1 MWRSAAAFAV
11 WVAAAATLSPGQ
23 PRSPDEALHAAVQA
37 GKLEQVK
44 RLLAAGADVNAR
56 DPLGS
61 TPLFV
66 ASCLGNTD
74 VASLLLADGA
84 LVDAGRPDAPSSPLE
99 CAVLTD
105 HADIVK
111 LLLASRADVD
121 TRCHDDQSLLHVAAR
136 RGNAQIAEVL
146 LRAHADIS
154 SVDANG
160 NTALDQ
166 AVLDGQSQVVSLLIA
181 HGANV
186 ARVHPLDGRGP
197 LHEACIKGFATLVPT
212 LITARADPSQRDHF
226 GQTPL
231 DLALAYKNRN
241 VVTALLQLAVHATE
255 VQATAE
261 QAMQSSI
268 ARGQTEIARMLIE
281 SGFDIAKPTL
291 AGPSYLQ
298 NAALKG
304 HKKMVQVLLDHGAR
318 VNAADR
324 DGATA
329 LHDAALGGNP
339 DVITLLLDHGA
350 RIDAAEE
357 QSGATPLMLAA
368 AMARTQA
375 VAVLLAR
382 GANPAIKDRH
392 GRTAL
397 DRAKETQDD
406 DLVKLLETAV
416 ARLTPNQSAS

>member
-1 MWRSAAAFAV
+1 MWSLAAVFAV
-11 WVAAAATLSPGQ
+11 WVATAATLSPQQ
-23 PRSPDEALHAAVQA
+23 PRSPEEALHAAVQV
-37 GKLEQVK
+37 GNLEQVK

-56 DPLGS
+56 DPLGR

-66 ASCLGNTD
+66 ASCSGNTEI
-74 VASLLLADGA
+74 ASLLLEHGA
-84 LVDAGRPDAPSSPLE
+84 VIDAARPDTPSSPLE

-105 HADIVK
+105 HPDIVK
-111 LLLASRADVD
+111 LLLASGADVH
-121 TRCHDDQSLLHVAAR
+121 TRCHDDQTLLHIAAR
-136 RGNAQIAEVL
+136 SGKAQIVDIL
-146 LRAHADIS
+146 LRAHADVR

-160 NTALDQ
+160 NAALDE
-166 AVLDGQSQVVSLLIA
+166 AVLHGQSQIVSLLIT

-186 ARVHPLDGRGP
+186 TRVHPINGRGP
-197 LHEACIKGFATLVPT
+197 LHEACIKGFANLVPV
-212 LITARADPSQRDHF
+212 LITAGADPSQRDQF
-226 GQTPL
+226 GQAPL
-231 DLALAYKNRN
+231 DLALAYKNRA
-241 VVTALLQLAVHATE
+241 VITALLHLSVRANE

-281 SGFDIAKPTL
+281 SGFEIAKPTP

-304 HKKMVQVLLDHGAR
+304 HKKMVQLFLDHGAR
-318 VNAADR
+318 VNAPDR

-357 QSGATPLMLAA
+357 ESGATPLMLAA

-382 GANPAIKDRH
+382 GANPAIKDH
-392 GRTAL
+392 QGRTAL
-397 DRAKETQDD
+397 DRAKETQDE

-416 ARLTPNQSAS
+416 ARLTPNQAS